1 MNNIL
6 GKYQSGYRMNHS
18 TETALL
24 KILND
29 TRCNFDIHKLT
40 VLVLL
45 DLTAA
50 FDTVDHHILLNRLRN
65 LVGLS
70 GTVFNWFVFYL
81 TDRYFFVSMDTCS
94 SGTHE
99 NKCGVPQGS
108 ILGPILFN
116 LYMLPLQGCT
126 VRNICCTCYIKT

>member
-1 MNNIL
+1 MIFLNMNNIL
-6 GKYQSGYRMNHS
+6 EKYQSGFRRNHS

-24 KILND
+24 ND
-29 TRCNFDIHKLT
+29 TRCNLDNHKLT
-40 VLVLL
+40 VLL

-70 GTVFNWFVFYL
+70 GTVFNWFVSCL
-81 TDRYFFVSMDTCS
+81 TDQYFFVSMDTCS

-99 NKCGVPQGS
+99 IECGVPQ
-108 ILGPILFN
+108 
-116 LYMLPLQGCT
+116 
-126 VRNICCTCYIKT
+126 